1 MLSAINY
8 CHTRNIVHRDLKP
21 ENLLLDR
28 SGDQTRVTIIDFG
41 TAGSFTPGEKMNQ
54 KYGTPYYIAPEVLK
68 KSYDH
73 KCDLWSCGVILYILL
88 CGYPPFN
95 GQTDKK
101 IIEAVL
107 AGEYTLDE
115 PEWHSVSEEAKNLVS
130 CLLQVDPNNRISAL
144 DALNHPWIVAKS
156 NIDRVSAEIATRT
169 LRNLQAFRVRI
180 HFALTTRIII
190 DLGVHHFSY
199 LLLTFL
205 YRVINKSNKPP
216 WLSSRVT

>member
-28 SGDQTRVTIIDFG
+28 TGEQTRVTIIDFG
-41 TAGSFTPGEKMNQ
+41 TAGSFTPGVKMTQ

-68 KSYDH
+68 RSYDH

-107 AGEYTLDE
+107 LGDYTLDE
-115 PEWHSVSEEAKNLVS
+115 PEWQSVSDQAKDLVS
-130 CLLQVDPNNRISAL
+130 KLLKNNPEQRISAL
-144 DALNHPWIVAKS
+144 DALNHPWIQENA
-156 NIDRVSAEIATRT
+156 NIDKVTKEVATRT
-169 LRNLQAFRVRI
+169 LRNLQSFRVSSQVAR
-180 HFALTTRIII
+180 
-190 DLGVHHFSY
+190 
-199 LLLTFL
+199 LL
-205 YRVINKSNKPP
+205 
-216 WLSSRVT
+216 